1 MLTFYHIW
9 LQVIGVC
16 GTEDKA
22 GLVRQKGAWAAL
34 KYNKKHIDAKVRAL

>member
-1 MLTFYHIW
+1 M
-9 LQVIGVC
+9 C

-34 KYNKKHIDAKVRAL
+34 KYNKKHIDAKVRTFKVQRIGIK